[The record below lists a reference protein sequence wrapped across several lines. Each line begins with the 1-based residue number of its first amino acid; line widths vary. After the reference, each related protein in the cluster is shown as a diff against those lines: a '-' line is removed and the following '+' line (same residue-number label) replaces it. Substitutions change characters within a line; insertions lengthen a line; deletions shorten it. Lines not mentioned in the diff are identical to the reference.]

1 MRANNNTILRLC
13 NIVLVNQA
21 YSNILLDVM
30 IRFLS
35 GNIIDKDDKS
45 ITIDVGG
52 VGYLVYLG
60 ANTLISTG
68 EVGDF
73 IQIYTYTS
81 VKEDAIDLYGFMQKS
96 ELALFEMMLTVS
108 GVGPKGALGIVS
120 SEPIENLKKA
130 IANSDSAYLT
140 KFSGIG
146 KKTAEKIVI
155 ELRDRLSNLVEKEY
169 GQNVSGYDDVYLALE
184 SLGYDKREIRDV
196 LTQIDRDIDDTGM
209 IIKEAIKWLSQG

>member
-1 MRANNNTILRLC
+1 M
-13 NIVLVNQA
+13 VLVNQA

-30 IRFLS
+30 IRFLR
-35 GNIIDKDDKS
+35 GNIIDKDEKS
-45 ITIDVGG
+45 ITIDVSG

-60 ANTLISTG
+60 ANTLINTG
-68 EVGDF
+68 EAGDS

-120 SEPIENLKKA
+120 SEPIENLKA

-155 ELRDRLSNLVEKEY
+155 ELRDKLSNLVEKEY

>member
-1 MRANNNTILRLC
+1 M
-13 NIVLVNQA
+13 VLVNQA

-30 IRFLS
+30 IRFLR
-35 GNIIDKDDKS
+35 GNIIDKDEKS
-45 ITIDVGG
+45 ITIDVSG

-60 ANTLISTG
+60 ANTLINTG
-68 EVGDF
+68 EAGDS

-81 VKEDAIDLYGFMQKS
+81 VKEDAIDLYKLIKTS

-155 ELRDRLSNLVEKEY
+155 ELRDKLSNLVEKEY

>member
-1 MRANNNTILRLC
+1 M
-13 NIVLVNQA
+13 VLVNQA

-30 IRFLS
+30 IRFLR
-35 GNIIDKDDKS
+35 GNIIDKDEKS
-45 ITIDVGG
+45 ITIDVSG

-60 ANTLISTG
+60 ANTLINTG
-68 EVGDF
+68 EAGDS

-155 ELRDRLSNLVEKEY
+155 ELRDKLSNLVEKEY

>member
-1 MRANNNTILRLC
+1 
-13 NIVLVNQA
+13 
-21 YSNILLDVM
+21 M
-30 IRFLS
+30 IRFLR
-35 GNIIDKDDKS
+35 GNIIDKDEKS
-45 ITIDVGG
+45 ITIDVSG

-60 ANTLISTG
+60 ANTLINTG
-68 EVGDF
+68 EAGDS

-155 ELRDRLSNLVEKEY
+155 ELRDKLSNLVEKEY